1 LASKKTSNLPLFVP
15 GIRADDA
22 HNTLATDDLAA
33 LAQPFYRDL
42 DLHGSTL
49 SLLLPTQTTN
59 H

>member
-1 LASKKTSNLPLFVP
+1 MP

-22 HNTLATDDLAA
+22 HNTLAADDLAV

-49 SLLLPTQTTN
+49 SLLSSTQTTN